1 MLPFYY
7 LQEIDGL
14 KSLIAECSED
24 KDMLNMATEEIG
36 QAVEEER
43 RLQNL
48 LLKSL
53 LPKDDADDR
62 DCILEVRPGK
72 MLLLKMNIYY

>member
-14 KSLIAECSED
+14 KSLMAECFED
-24 KDMLNMATEEIG
+24 KDMLNMATEEMG

-43 RLQNL
+43 RL
-48 LLKSL
+48 
-53 LPKDDADDR
+53 
-62 DCILEVRPGK
+62 
-72 MLLLKMNIYY
+72 